1 MRKYELDSEIRSKLR
16 LLGQIIKEY
25 RVYSF
30 LSRMDINELYGFPRS
45 LVERIEYGENI
56 TLNTLFRIS
65 DILEITL
72 SDIFKE
78 IEEKISKNNTKTR

>member
-1 MRKYELDSEIRSKLR
+1 MRKYKLDSDIRSKLK

-30 LSRMDINELYGFPRS
+30 LSRMDIDELYNFPRS
-45 LVERIEYGENI
+45 LVERIEYGENF
-56 TLNTLFRIS
+56 TLNTLFRIA
-65 DILEITL
+65 DILEISL

-78 IEEKISKNNTKTR
+78 IEDRI